1 MELGFLLHAL
11 IPSWNSASN
20 SFLSRNSCLFPWKR
34 LLTLLSLIGL
44 LGLGSKMNLV
54 SPTLISDRGLEL
66 LSASFMFSFLVATA
80 LYIAGCRCRS
90 QASSLKPHLTGDLLL
105 DWYMGVQLSPHF
117 MGIDLKFFF
126 LRAGMMGWI
135 LINLSNLAKNVQIG
149 TLSLSMI
156 LYQLFCLI
164 HVMEV
169 LYHEEQ
175 LTSKVGG
182 FCITKW
188 SYQEQQQ

>member
-1 MELGFLLHAL
+1 
-11 IPSWNSASN
+11 
-20 SFLSRNSCLFPWKR
+20 
-34 LLTLLSLIGL
+34 
-44 LGLGSKMNLV
+44 
-54 SPTLISDRGLEL
+54 
-66 LSASFMFSFLVATA
+66 
-80 LYIAGCRCRS
+80 
-90 QASSLKPHLTGDLLL
+90 
-105 DWYMGVQLSPHF
+105 
-117 MGIDLKFFF
+117 
-126 LRAGMMGWI
+126 MMGWI
-135 LINLSNLAKNVQIG
+135 PINLSNLAKNVQIG